1 MAIYN
6 LSFGDLG
13 WRGRLGVML
22 ATIVGLAAISA
33 LILVSV
39 GLFLILLPVAIV
51 AVYIGRWRINK
62 LMAEDA
68 ARRKATAPRVIDA
81 EYTVVTGEKRQP

>member
-1 MAIYN
+1 MALYN

-39 GLFLILLPVAIV
+39 GLFLVLLPVAIV
-51 AVYIGRWRINK
+51 AFYVGRWRINK
-62 LMAEDA
+62 LMAADA
-68 ARRKATAPRVIDA
+68 ARQKASAPRVIDA
-81 EYTVVTGEKRQP
+81 EYTVVNGEKRQP